1 MSVGL
6 VETTKRPIDL
16 IINYAISFFRGA
28 GSLDRSCD
36 NATKFAVFRDNRDNV
51 FSRKQGTLSNHLKP
65 DCRLV
70 QFLEHDFELV
80 NEIGTAFRAPRLAIV
95 SGVSGTGSQ
104 NLRSEERRVGKE

>member
-16 IINYAISFFRGA
+16 IINSAILFFRGA

-51 FSRKQGTLSNHLKP
+51 FSRKEGTLSNRLKP
-65 DCRLV
+65 DYRLV
-70 QFLEHDFELV
+70 QFLEQDFELV
-80 NEIGTAFRAPRLAIV
+80 NELGMAFLARRLARV
-95 SGVSGTGSQ
+95 NRRDGPRPVPSQ
-104 NLRSEERRVGKE
+104 